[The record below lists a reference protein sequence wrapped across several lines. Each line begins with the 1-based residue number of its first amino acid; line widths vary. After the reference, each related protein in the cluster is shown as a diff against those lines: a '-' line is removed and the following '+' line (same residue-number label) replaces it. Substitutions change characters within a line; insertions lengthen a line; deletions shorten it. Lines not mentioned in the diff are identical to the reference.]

1 MIWLTIALLTF
12 LVIALFAG
20 HGAHERRIE
29 ALEQEIEARKLSLP
43 GDVVNIIRDVQAR
56 KTI

>member
-1 MIWLTIALLTF
+1 MIWLTIALLTV

-29 ALEQEIEARKLSLP
+29 ALEKEIEARRQSLDA
-43 GDVVNIIRDVQAR
+43 DVLRALREAR
-56 KTI
+56 ERGYA